1 METELVEPLAVTVA
15 GPISAPSLGRIL
27 PHESLLYDHT
37 ARASPPA
44 TLEEVELRDAPIA
57 LHQLSKL
64 RQHHLCALANLRPDP
79 AAVEAE
85 LHALRAALGATPCC
99 VCDCAAAGRD
109 PRALRELSRR
119 TGVHI
124 VMAASCASA
133 SALDDDE
140 LVDHIVSE
148 LLEGIAA
155 DDGSRIRAGLIEL
168 ELAAADSGRLLRAAA
183 AAHVRSG
190 APIFCVLG
198 PEANAGADA
207 AVHQLIAAGARPSAI
222 VVCRAQLLLDAPD
235 ELRALLRRGVTLCF
249 GGAGT
254 GWCVAGA
261 TAATDKWAEPPTD
274 GQLARGMAA
283 LVAEGWGEQLLLTAG
298 VESALQLQANGGG
311 GLGHHL
317 LASFLPRLALDPG
330 SVAKLTSTNAQ
341 RLLAWW
347 RPAAAGPRQ
356 TTLWTC
362 AVCKRT
368 FEEALHPKEALDT
381 DQHYYEKFDRRYC
394 GMDCLG
400 AHRRAGFRPDF
411 VLS

>member
-1 METELVEPLAVTVA
+1 M
-15 GPISAPSLGRIL
+15 
-27 PHESLLYDHT
+27 
-37 ARASPPA
+37 
-44 TLEEVELRDAPIA
+44 
-57 LHQLSKL
+57 
-64 RQHHLCALANLRPDP
+64 
-79 AAVEAE
+79 
-85 LHALRAALGATPCC
+85 
-99 VCDCAAAGRD
+99 
-109 PRALRELSRR
+109 
-119 TGVHI
+119 
-124 VMAASCASA
+124 
-133 SALDDDE
+133 
-140 LVDHIVSE
+140 
-148 LLEGIAA
+148 
-155 DDGSRIRAGLIEL
+155 
-168 ELAAADSGRLLRAAA
+168 SG
-183 AAHVRSG
+183 
-190 APIFCVLG
+190 
-198 PEANAGADA
+198 
-207 AVHQLIAAGARPSAI
+207 
-222 VVCRAQLLLDAPD
+222 
-235 ELRALLRRGVTLCF
+235 F

-274 GQLARGMAA
+274 GQLARGVAA
-283 LVAEGWGEQLLLTAG
+283 LVMEGWGDQLLLTAG

-311 GLGHHL
+311 GLGGHL
-317 LASFLPRLALDPG
+317 LASFLPRLRALGLDAEAE
-330 SVAKLTSTNAQ
+330 AKLTSTNAQ